1 MKNDKDNATLYAEL
15 KAERFMTDQISLLHE
30 AEDLADGI
38 NFMLKSI
45 GEFTDADRAYVFETS
60 ENHTSTNTY
69 EWCAAGVTPQI
80 RNLHDIPFESMPKW
94 IEVFLHGENIL
105 IEDLEAYRESMP
117 LEYELLKVQNVS
129 TLIAFPISVHEK
141 LIGFVGVDNPDME
154 KSSLIHRLLSL
165 LGKYVGTMIKDHK
178 NEQMRLE
185 VVASKSRLDYQ
196 LEMDEILRGAQIGIW
211 TLEMDGVKAPRLHPN
226 PTMCTLLGVSQ
237 EMSPEEVYQFW
248 YHRIPPKYVTPVLD
262 YIQKVIHE
270 SYSEITYPWN
280 HPLLGQIWIRCGGIL
295 YPDYQGNGICIRG
308 YHQDVTRNIENER
321 KYQNL
326 TAATSQI
333 YHAIYH
339 IDLIQDRIEKLAGAN
354 QNYTP
359 TGVVTSATAQ
369 LNDILEKMVAP
380 SHHEIMQYFFDLTT
394 VNDRLHGK
402 LFISRE
408 YPSPQG
414 IWRRATFIV
423 QNRDTDDDVT
433 EILYVTQII
442 DDYKQKELAYQ
453 QELVK
458 AVESAN
464 QANTAK
470 TDFLNRMSH
479 DIRTPLNGIL
489 GMLDIAQKNETN
501 PKALLECHEKMRT
514 AAFHLKA
521 LVNDVL
527 DMQRME
533 TDRFFLEQIPFDIR
547 EILDNCWSMLEAQA
561 SRLDITLEKIKPGSL
576 KYPYLIGSPLHIR
589 QIFMNLLS
597 NAIKYNKVGGKID
610 TYAKEISFDGITVWY
625 EFKIKDSGI
634 GMSEKFVKE
643 ELFDIFTQE
652 QTDART
658 HYKGSGLGMSIVKQ
672 LIKAMHGTIEVK
684 STFGEGTTFV
694 FQLPFKISEQSGT
707 KIEEKYSFN
716 AEKAAGKMYTDTQ
729 ERESSVS
736 SNGEESAQNNLNGI
750 NILLVE
756 DNDLNMEIAEF
767 YLSDRGAMIEKAW
780 NGQEALDKFTSS
792 APNTYDIILMDIMMP
807 VMDGLETCRK
817 IRTSNHP
824 EGKNIPIIAMTAQV
838 SQECMD
844 KCQLA
849 GMNGHLTKPVTSEK
863 LIKTIMEFTI

>member
-1 MKNDKDNATLYAEL
+1 MNNDKDNATLYAEL
-15 KAERFMTDQISLLHE
+15 EAERFMTDQISLLHE

-38 NFMLKSI
+38 NFMLKSL

-154 KSSLIHRLLSL
+154 KSNLLHRLLSL

-211 TLEMDGVKAPRLHPN
+211 TLELDGDKTPLLHPN

-248 YHRIPPKYVTPVLD
+248 YHRLPPKYVTPVLD

-561 SRLDITLEKIKPGSL
+561 SRLDITLKKIKPGSL

-597 NAIKYNKVGGKID
+597 NAIKYNKVGGSISVHAKIIRQVHQNVIYKFIISD
-610 TYAKEISFDGITVWY
+610 T
-625 EFKIKDSGI
+625 GI
-634 GMSEKFVKE
+634 GISPEFQKH
-643 ELFDIFTQE
+643 IFEPFAQE
-652 QTDART
+652 DTGART
-658 HYKGSGLGMSIVKQ
+658 IYKGTGLGMAIVHRLVQ
-672 LIKAMHGTIEVK
+672 EMGGTIQLKSEKNVG
-684 STFGEGTTFV
+684 STFTLI
-694 FQLPFKISEQSGT
+694 LPFTIDEHQPSAS
-707 KIEEKYSFN
+707 
-716 AEKAAGKMYTDTQ
+716 AETATDTP
-729 ERESSVS
+729 
-736 SNGEESAQNNLNGI
+736 ADLTDLH
-750 NILLVE
+750 ILVVE
-756 DNDLNMEIAEF
+756 DNELNLEIAVFSLEAAGLNVSTAINGLEAVRLF
-767 YLSDRGAMIEKAW
+767 EKSKPY
-780 NGQEALDKFTSS
+780 E
-792 APNTYDIILMDIMMP
+792 YDIILMDIMMP
-807 VMDGLETCRK
+807 VMNGLDTAK
-817 IRTSNHP
+817 AIRGLSRPDAPTV
-824 EGKNIPIIAMTAQV
+824 PIIALSANAFAEDIQK
-838 SQECMD
+838 SKNAGINEHLAKPLEMD
-844 KCQLA
+844 KVLKVIASYC
-849 GMNGHLTKPVTSEK
+849 K
-863 LIKTIMEFTI
+863 

>member
-1 MKNDKDNATLYAEL
+1 MNNDKDNATLYAEL
-15 KAERFMTDQISLLHE
+15 EAERFMTDQISLLHE

-38 NFMLKSI
+38 NFMLKSL

-154 KSSLIHRLLSL
+154 KSNLLHRLLSL

-248 YHRIPPKYVTPVLD
+248 YHRIPPKYITPVLD

-308 YHQDVTRNIENER
+308 YHQDVTRNIENKR

-369 LNDILEKMVAP
+369 LNDILEKLVAP

-458 AVESAN
+458 AVKSAN

-561 SRLDITLEKIKPGSL
+561 SRLDITLKKIKPGSL

-597 NAIKYNKVGGKID
+597 NAIKYNKPGGSISVHAKIIGQVHQNVIYKFIISD
-610 TYAKEISFDGITVWY
+610 T
-625 EFKIKDSGI
+625 GI
-634 GMSEKFVKE
+634 GISPEFQKH
-643 ELFDIFTQE
+643 IFEPFAQE
-652 QTDART
+652 DTGART
-658 HYKGSGLGMSIVKQ
+658 IYKGTGLGMAIVHRLVQ
-672 LIKAMHGTIEVK
+672 EMGGTIQLKSEKNVG
-684 STFGEGTTFV
+684 STFTLI
-694 FQLPFKISEQSGT
+694 LPFTIDEHQPSAS
-707 KIEEKYSFN
+707 
-716 AEKAAGKMYTDTQ
+716 AETATDTP
-729 ERESSVS
+729 
-736 SNGEESAQNNLNGI
+736 ADLTDLH
-750 NILLVE
+750 ILVVE
-756 DNDLNMEIAEF
+756 DNELNLEIAVFSLEAAGLNVSTAINGLEAVRLF
-767 YLSDRGAMIEKAW
+767 EKSKPY
-780 NGQEALDKFTSS
+780 E
-792 APNTYDIILMDIMMP
+792 YDIILMDIMMP
-807 VMDGLETCRK
+807 VMNGLDAAK
-817 IRTSNHP
+817 AIRGLSRPDATTV
-824 EGKNIPIIAMTAQV
+824 PIIALSANAFAEDIQK
-838 SQECMD
+838 SKNAGINEHLAKPLEMD
-844 KCQLA
+844 KVLKVIASYC
-849 GMNGHLTKPVTSEK
+849 K
-863 LIKTIMEFTI
+863 

>member
-1 MKNDKDNATLYAEL
+1 MNNDKDNATLYAEL
-15 KAERFMTDQISLLHE
+15 EAERFMTDQISLLHE

-154 KSSLIHRLLSL
+154 KSNLLHRLLSL

-211 TLEMDGVKAPRLHPN
+211 TLELDGDKTPLLHPN

-248 YHRIPPKYVTPVLD
+248 YHRLPPKYVTPVLD

-458 AVESAN
+458 AVKSAN

-561 SRLDITLEKIKPGSL
+561 SRLDITLKKIKPGSL

-597 NAIKYNKVGGKID
+597 NAIKYNKPGGSISVHAKIIRQVHQNVIYKFIISD
-610 TYAKEISFDGITVWY
+610 T
-625 EFKIKDSGI
+625 GI
-634 GMSEKFVKE
+634 GISPEFQKH
-643 ELFDIFTQE
+643 IFEPFAQE
-652 QTDART
+652 DTGART
-658 HYKGSGLGMSIVKQ
+658 IYKGTGLGMAIVHRLVQ
-672 LIKAMHGTIEVK
+672 EMGGTIQLKSEKNVG
-684 STFGEGTTFV
+684 STFTLI
-694 FQLPFKISEQSGT
+694 LPFTIDEHQPSAS
-707 KIEEKYSFN
+707 
-716 AEKAAGKMYTDTQ
+716 AETATDTP
-729 ERESSVS
+729 
-736 SNGEESAQNNLNGI
+736 ADLTDLH
-750 NILLVE
+750 ILVVE
-756 DNDLNMEIAEF
+756 DNELNLEIAVFSLEAAGLNVSTAINGLEAVRLF
-767 YLSDRGAMIEKAW
+767 EKSKPY
-780 NGQEALDKFTSS
+780 E
-792 APNTYDIILMDIMMP
+792 YDIILMDIMMP
-807 VMDGLETCRK
+807 VMNGLDAAK
-817 IRTSNHP
+817 AIRGLSRPDAPTV
-824 EGKNIPIIAMTAQV
+824 PIIALSANAFAEDIQK
-838 SQECMD
+838 SKNAGINEHLAKPLEMD
-844 KCQLA
+844 KVLKVIASYC
-849 GMNGHLTKPVTSEK
+849 K
-863 LIKTIMEFTI
+863 

>member
-1 MKNDKDNATLYAEL
+1 MNNDKDNATLYAEL
-15 KAERFMTDQISLLHE
+15 EAERFMTDQISLLHE

-38 NFMLKSI
+38 NFMLKSL

-129 TLIAFPISVHEK
+129 TLIAFPISVHEN

-154 KSSLIHRLLSL
+154 KSNLLHRLLSL

-248 YHRIPPKYVTPVLD
+248 YHRLPPKYVTPVLD

-369 LNDILEKMVAP
+369 LNDILEKLVAP

-561 SRLDITLEKIKPGSL
+561 SRLDITLKKIKPGSL

-597 NAIKYNKVGGKID
+597 NAIKYNKPGGSISVHAKIIRQVHQNVIYKFIISD
-610 TYAKEISFDGITVWY
+610 T
-625 EFKIKDSGI
+625 GI
-634 GMSEKFVKE
+634 GISPEFQKH
-643 ELFDIFTQE
+643 IFEPFAQE
-652 QTDART
+652 DTGART
-658 HYKGSGLGMSIVKQ
+658 IYKGTGLGMAIVHRLVQ
-672 LIKAMHGTIEVK
+672 EMGGTIQLKSEKNVG
-684 STFGEGTTFV
+684 STFTLI
-694 FQLPFKISEQSGT
+694 LPFTIDEHQPSAS
-707 KIEEKYSFN
+707 
-716 AEKAAGKMYTDTQ
+716 AETATDTP
-729 ERESSVS
+729 
-736 SNGEESAQNNLNGI
+736 ADLTDLH
-750 NILLVE
+750 ILVVE
-756 DNDLNMEIAEF
+756 DNELNLEIAVFSLEAAGLNVSTAINGLEAVRLF
-767 YLSDRGAMIEKAW
+767 EKSKPY
-780 NGQEALDKFTSS
+780 E
-792 APNTYDIILMDIMMP
+792 YDIILMDIMMP
-807 VMDGLETCRK
+807 VMNGLDAAK
-817 IRTSNHP
+817 AIRGLSRPDATTV
-824 EGKNIPIIAMTAQV
+824 PIIALSANAFAEDIQK
-838 SQECMD
+838 SKNAGINEHLAKPLEMD
-844 KCQLA
+844 KVLKVIASYC
-849 GMNGHLTKPVTSEK
+849 K
-863 LIKTIMEFTI
+863 

>member
-1 MKNDKDNATLYAEL
+1 MNNDKDNATLYAEL
-15 KAERFMTDQISLLHE
+15 EAERFMTDQISLLHE

-38 NFMLKSI
+38 NFMLKSL

-154 KSSLIHRLLSL
+154 KSNLLHRLLSL

-248 YHRIPPKYVTPVLD
+248 YHRLPPKYVTPVLD

-561 SRLDITLEKIKPGSL
+561 SRLDITLKKIKPGSL

-597 NAIKYNKVGGKID
+597 NAIKYNKPGGSISIHAKIIRQVHQNVIYKFIISD
-610 TYAKEISFDGITVWY
+610 T
-625 EFKIKDSGI
+625 GI
-634 GMSEKFVKE
+634 GISPEFQKH
-643 ELFDIFTQE
+643 IFEPFAQE
-652 QTDART
+652 DTGART
-658 HYKGSGLGMSIVKQ
+658 IYKGTGLGMAIVHRLVQ
-672 LIKAMHGTIEVK
+672 EMGGTIQLKSEKNVG
-684 STFGEGTTFV
+684 STFTLI
-694 FQLPFKISEQSGT
+694 LPFTIDEHQPSAS
-707 KIEEKYSFN
+707 
-716 AEKAAGKMYTDTQ
+716 AETATDTP
-729 ERESSVS
+729 
-736 SNGEESAQNNLNGI
+736 ADLTDLH
-750 NILLVE
+750 ILVVE
-756 DNDLNMEIAEF
+756 DNELNLEIAVFSLEAAGLNVSTAINGLEAVRLF
-767 YLSDRGAMIEKAW
+767 EKSKPY
-780 NGQEALDKFTSS
+780 E
-792 APNTYDIILMDIMMP
+792 YDIILMDIMMP
-807 VMDGLETCRK
+807 VMNGLDAAK
-817 IRTSNHP
+817 AIRGLSRPDAPTV
-824 EGKNIPIIAMTAQV
+824 PIIALSANAFAEDIQK
-838 SQECMD
+838 SKNAGINEHLAKPLEMD
-844 KCQLA
+844 KVLKVIASYC
-849 GMNGHLTKPVTSEK
+849 K
-863 LIKTIMEFTI
+863 

>member
-1 MKNDKDNATLYAEL
+1 MNNDKDNATLYAEL
-15 KAERFMTDQISLLHE
+15 EAERFMTDQISLLHE

-38 NFMLKSI
+38 NFMLKSL

-154 KSSLIHRLLSL
+154 KSNLLHRLLSL

-211 TLEMDGVKAPRLHPN
+211 TLEMDDVKAPRLHPN

-248 YHRIPPKYVTPVLD
+248 YHRLPPKYVTPVLD

-359 TGVVTSATAQ
+359 TGVVTSATAH

-561 SRLDITLEKIKPGSL
+561 SRLDITLKKIKPGSL

-597 NAIKYNKVGGKID
+597 NAIKYNKPGGSISVHAKIIRQVHQNVIYKFIISD
-610 TYAKEISFDGITVWY
+610 T
-625 EFKIKDSGI
+625 GI
-634 GMSEKFVKE
+634 GISPEFQKH
-643 ELFDIFTQE
+643 IFEPFAQE
-652 QTDART
+652 DTGART
-658 HYKGSGLGMSIVKQ
+658 IYKGTGLGMAIVHRLVQ
-672 LIKAMHGTIEVK
+672 EMGGTIQLKSEKNVG
-684 STFGEGTTFV
+684 STFTLI
-694 FQLPFKISEQSGT
+694 LPFTIDEHQPSAS
-707 KIEEKYSFN
+707 
-716 AEKAAGKMYTDTQ
+716 AETATDTP
-729 ERESSVS
+729 
-736 SNGEESAQNNLNGI
+736 ADLTDLH
-750 NILLVE
+750 ILVVE
-756 DNDLNMEIAEF
+756 DNELNLEIAVFSLEAAGLNVSTAINGLEAVRLF
-767 YLSDRGAMIEKAW
+767 EKSKPY
-780 NGQEALDKFTSS
+780 E
-792 APNTYDIILMDIMMP
+792 YDIILMDIMMP
-807 VMDGLETCRK
+807 VMNGLDAAK
-817 IRTSNHP
+817 AIRGLSRPDATTV
-824 EGKNIPIIAMTAQV
+824 PIIALSANAFAEDIQK
-838 SQECMD
+838 SKNAGINEHLAKPLEMD
-844 KCQLA
+844 KVLKVIASYC
-849 GMNGHLTKPVTSEK
+849 K
-863 LIKTIMEFTI
+863 

>member
-1 MKNDKDNATLYAEL
+1 MNNDKDNATLYAEL
-15 KAERFMTDQISLLHE
+15 EAERFMTDQISLLHE

-38 NFMLKSI
+38 NFMLKSL

-154 KSSLIHRLLSL
+154 KSNLLHRLLSL

-248 YHRIPPKYVTPVLD
+248 YHRIPPKYITPVLD

-369 LNDILEKMVAP
+369 LNDILEKLVAP

-423 QNRDTDDDVT
+423 QNRDTDNDVT

-561 SRLDITLEKIKPGSL
+561 SRLDITLKKIKPGSL

-597 NAIKYNKVGGKID
+597 NAIKYNKPGGSISVHAKIIRQVHQNVIYKFIISD
-610 TYAKEISFDGITVWY
+610 T
-625 EFKIKDSGI
+625 GI
-634 GMSEKFVKE
+634 GISPEFQKH
-643 ELFDIFTQE
+643 IFEPFAQE
-652 QTDART
+652 DTGART
-658 HYKGSGLGMSIVKQ
+658 IYKGTGLGMAIVHRLVQ
-672 LIKAMHGTIEVK
+672 EMGGTIQLKSEKNVG
-684 STFGEGTTFV
+684 STFTLI
-694 FQLPFKISEQSGT
+694 LPFTIDEHQPSAS
-707 KIEEKYSFN
+707 
-716 AEKAAGKMYTDTQ
+716 AETATDTPPD
-729 ERESSVS
+729 
-736 SNGEESAQNNLNGI
+736 LTDLH
-750 NILLVE
+750 ILVVE
-756 DNDLNMEIAEF
+756 DNELNLEIAVFSLEAAGLNVSTAINGLEAVRLF
-767 YLSDRGAMIEKAW
+767 EKSKPY
-780 NGQEALDKFTSS
+780 E
-792 APNTYDIILMDIMMP
+792 YDIILMDIMMP
-807 VMDGLETCRK
+807 VMNGLDATK
-817 IRTSNHP
+817 AIRGLSRPDAPTV
-824 EGKNIPIIAMTAQV
+824 PIIALSANAFAEDIQK
-838 SQECMD
+838 SKNAGINEHLAKPLEMD
-844 KCQLA
+844 KVLKVIASYC
-849 GMNGHLTKPVTSEK
+849 K
-863 LIKTIMEFTI
+863 

>member
-1 MKNDKDNATLYAEL
+1 MNNDKDNATLYAEL
-15 KAERFMTDQISLLHE
+15 EAERFMTDQISLLHE

-38 NFMLKSI
+38 NFMLKSL

-154 KSSLIHRLLSL
+154 KSNLLHRLLSL

-248 YHRIPPKYVTPVLD
+248 YHRLPPKYVTPVLD

-308 YHQDVTRNIENER
+308 YHQDVTRNIENKR

-561 SRLDITLEKIKPGSL
+561 SRLDITLKKIKPGSL

-597 NAIKYNKVGGKID
+597 NAIKYNKPGGSISIHAKIIRQVHQNVIYKFIISD
-610 TYAKEISFDGITVWY
+610 T
-625 EFKIKDSGI
+625 GI
-634 GMSEKFVKE
+634 GISPEFQKH
-643 ELFDIFTQE
+643 IFEPFAQE
-652 QTDART
+652 DTGART
-658 HYKGSGLGMSIVKQ
+658 IYKGTGLGMAIVHRLVQ
-672 LIKAMHGTIEVK
+672 EMGGTIQLKSEKNVG
-684 STFGEGTTFV
+684 STFTLI
-694 FQLPFKISEQSGT
+694 LPFTIDEHQPSAS
-707 KIEEKYSFN
+707 
-716 AEKAAGKMYTDTQ
+716 AETDTDTP
-729 ERESSVS
+729 
-736 SNGEESAQNNLNGI
+736 ADLTDLH
-750 NILLVE
+750 ILVVE
-756 DNDLNMEIAEF
+756 DNELNLEIAVFSLEAAGLNVSTAINGLEAVRLF
-767 YLSDRGAMIEKAW
+767 EKSKPY
-780 NGQEALDKFTSS
+780 E
-792 APNTYDIILMDIMMP
+792 YDIILMDIMMP
-807 VMDGLETCRK
+807 VMNGLDAAK
-817 IRTSNHP
+817 AIRGLSRPDATTV
-824 EGKNIPIIAMTAQV
+824 PIIALSANAFAEDIQK
-838 SQECMD
+838 SKNAGINEHLAKPLEMD
-844 KCQLA
+844 KVLKVIASYC
-849 GMNGHLTKPVTSEK
+849 K
-863 LIKTIMEFTI
+863 

>member
-1 MKNDKDNATLYAEL
+1 MNNDKDNATLYAEL
-15 KAERFMTDQISLLHE
+15 EAERFMTDQISLLHE

-154 KSSLIHRLLSL
+154 KSNLLHRLLSL

-226 PTMCTLLGVSQ
+226 PTMSTLLGVSQ

-248 YHRIPPKYVTPVLD
+248 YHRLPPKYVTPVLD

-369 LNDILEKMVAP
+369 LNDILEKLVAP

-561 SRLDITLEKIKPGSL
+561 SRLDITLKKIKPGSL

-597 NAIKYNKVGGKID
+597 NAIKYNKPGGSISVHAKIIRQVHQNVIYKFIISD
-610 TYAKEISFDGITVWY
+610 T
-625 EFKIKDSGI
+625 GI
-634 GMSEKFVKE
+634 GISPEFQKH
-643 ELFDIFTQE
+643 IFEPFAQE
-652 QTDART
+652 DTGART
-658 HYKGSGLGMSIVKQ
+658 IYKGTGLGMAIVHRLVQ
-672 LIKAMHGTIEVK
+672 EMGGTIQLKSEKNVG
-684 STFGEGTTFV
+684 STFTLI
-694 FQLPFKISEQSGT
+694 LPFTIDEHQPSAS
-707 KIEEKYSFN
+707 
-716 AEKAAGKMYTDTQ
+716 AETATDTP
-729 ERESSVS
+729 
-736 SNGEESAQNNLNGI
+736 ADLTDLH
-750 NILLVE
+750 ILVVE
-756 DNDLNMEIAEF
+756 DNELNLEIAVFSLEAAGLNVSTAINGLEAVRLF
-767 YLSDRGAMIEKAW
+767 EKSKPY
-780 NGQEALDKFTSS
+780 E
-792 APNTYDIILMDIMMP
+792 YDIILMDIMMP
-807 VMDGLETCRK
+807 VMNGLDAAK
-817 IRTSNHP
+817 AIRGLSRPDAPTV
-824 EGKNIPIIAMTAQV
+824 PIIALSANAFAEDIQK
-838 SQECMD
+838 SKNAGINEHLAKPLEMD
-844 KCQLA
+844 KVLKVIASYC
-849 GMNGHLTKPVTSEK
+849 K
-863 LIKTIMEFTI
+863 

>member
-1 MKNDKDNATLYAEL
+1 MNNDKDNATLYAEL
-15 KAERFMTDQISLLHE
+15 EAERFMTDQISLLHE

-38 NFMLKSI
+38 NFMLKSL

-154 KSSLIHRLLSL
+154 KSNLLHRLLSL

-248 YHRIPPKYVTPVLD
+248 YHRLPPKYVTPVLD

-369 LNDILEKMVAP
+369 LNDILEKLVAP

-561 SRLDITLEKIKPGSL
+561 SRLDITLKKIKPGSL

-597 NAIKYNKVGGKID
+597 NAIKYNKPGGSISVHAKIIRQVHQNVIYKFIISD
-610 TYAKEISFDGITVWY
+610 T
-625 EFKIKDSGI
+625 GI
-634 GMSEKFVKE
+634 GISPEFQKH
-643 ELFDIFTQE
+643 IFEPFAQE
-652 QTDART
+652 DTGART
-658 HYKGSGLGMSIVKQ
+658 IYKGTGLGMAIVHRLVQ
-672 LIKAMHGTIEVK
+672 EMGGTIQLKSEKNVG
-684 STFGEGTTFV
+684 STFTLI
-694 FQLPFKISEQSGT
+694 LPFTIDEHQPSAS
-707 KIEEKYSFN
+707 
-716 AEKAAGKMYTDTQ
+716 AETATDTP
-729 ERESSVS
+729 
-736 SNGEESAQNNLNGI
+736 ADLTDLH
-750 NILLVE
+750 ILVVE
-756 DNDLNMEIAEF
+756 DNELNLEIAVFSLEAAGLNISTAINGLEAVRLF
-767 YLSDRGAMIEKAW
+767 EKSKPY
-780 NGQEALDKFTSS
+780 E
-792 APNTYDIILMDIMMP
+792 YDIILMDIMMP
-807 VMDGLETCRK
+807 VMNGLDAAK
-817 IRTSNHP
+817 AIRGLSRPDAPTV
-824 EGKNIPIIAMTAQV
+824 PIIALSANAFAEDIQK
-838 SQECMD
+838 SKNAGINEHLAKPLEMD
-844 KCQLA
+844 KVLKVIASYC
-849 GMNGHLTKPVTSEK
+849 K
-863 LIKTIMEFTI
+863 

>member
-1 MKNDKDNATLYAEL
+1 
-15 KAERFMTDQISLLHE
+15 
-30 AEDLADGI
+30 
-38 NFMLKSI
+38 
-45 GEFTDADRAYVFETS
+45 
-60 ENHTSTNTY
+60 
-69 EWCAAGVTPQI
+69 
-80 RNLHDIPFESMPKW
+80 MPKW

-154 KSSLIHRLLSL
+154 KSNLLHRLLSL

-248 YHRIPPKYVTPVLD
+248 YHRLPPKYVTPVLD

-561 SRLDITLEKIKPGSL
+561 SRLDITLKKIKPGSL

-597 NAIKYNKVGGKID
+597 NAIKYNKPGGSISVHAKIIRQVHQNVIYKFIISD
-610 TYAKEISFDGITVWY
+610 T
-625 EFKIKDSGI
+625 GI
-634 GMSEKFVKE
+634 GISPEFQKH
-643 ELFDIFTQE
+643 IFEPFAQE
-652 QTDART
+652 DTGART
-658 HYKGSGLGMSIVKQ
+658 IYKGTGLGMAIVHRLVQ
-672 LIKAMHGTIEVK
+672 EMGGTIQLKSEKNVG
-684 STFGEGTTFV
+684 STFTLI
-694 FQLPFKISEQSGT
+694 LPFTIDEHQPSAS
-707 KIEEKYSFN
+707 
-716 AEKAAGKMYTDTQ
+716 AETATDTP
-729 ERESSVS
+729 
-736 SNGEESAQNNLNGI
+736 ADLTDLH
-750 NILLVE
+750 ILVVE
-756 DNDLNMEIAEF
+756 DNELNLEIAVFSLEAAGLNVSTAINGLEAVRLF
-767 YLSDRGAMIEKAW
+767 EKSKPY
-780 NGQEALDKFTSS
+780 E
-792 APNTYDIILMDIMMP
+792 YDIILMDIMMP
-807 VMDGLETCRK
+807 VMNGLDTAK
-817 IRTSNHP
+817 AIRGLSRPDAPTV
-824 EGKNIPIIAMTAQV
+824 PIIALSANAFAEDIQK
-838 SQECMD
+838 SKNAGINEHLAKPLEMD
-844 KCQLA
+844 KVLKVIASYC
-849 GMNGHLTKPVTSEK
+849 K
-863 LIKTIMEFTI
+863 

>member
-1 MKNDKDNATLYAEL
+1 MNNDKDNATLYAEL
-15 KAERFMTDQISLLHE
+15 EAERFMTDQISLLHE

-38 NFMLKSI
+38 NFMLKSL

-105 IEDLEAYRESMP
+105 IEDLEAYHESMP

-154 KSSLIHRLLSL
+154 KSNLLHRLLSL

-248 YHRIPPKYVTPVLD
+248 YHRLPPKYVTPVLD

-369 LNDILEKMVAP
+369 LNDILEKLVAP

-561 SRLDITLEKIKPGSL
+561 SRLDITLKKIKPGSL

-597 NAIKYNKVGGKID
+597 NAIKYNKPGGSISVHAKIIRQVHQNVIYKFIISD
-610 TYAKEISFDGITVWY
+610 T
-625 EFKIKDSGI
+625 GI
-634 GMSEKFVKE
+634 GISPEFQKH
-643 ELFDIFTQE
+643 IFEPFAQE
-652 QTDART
+652 DTGART
-658 HYKGSGLGMSIVKQ
+658 IYKGTGLGMAIVHRLVQ
-672 LIKAMHGTIEVK
+672 EMGGTIQLKSEKNVG
-684 STFGEGTTFV
+684 STFTLI
-694 FQLPFKISEQSGT
+694 LPFTIDEHQPSAS
-707 KIEEKYSFN
+707 
-716 AEKAAGKMYTDTQ
+716 AETVTDTP
-729 ERESSVS
+729 
-736 SNGEESAQNNLNGI
+736 ADLTDLH
-750 NILLVE
+750 ILVVE
-756 DNDLNMEIAEF
+756 DNELNLEIAVFSLEAAGLNVSTAINGLEAVRLF
-767 YLSDRGAMIEKAW
+767 EKSKPY
-780 NGQEALDKFTSS
+780 E
-792 APNTYDIILMDIMMP
+792 YDIILMDIMMP
-807 VMDGLETCRK
+807 VMNGLDAAK
-817 IRTSNHP
+817 AIRGLSRPDAPTV
-824 EGKNIPIIAMTAQV
+824 PIIALSANAFAEDIQK
-838 SQECMD
+838 SKNAGINEHLAKPLEMD
-844 KCQLA
+844 KVLKVIASYC
-849 GMNGHLTKPVTSEK
+849 K
-863 LIKTIMEFTI
+863 

>member
-1 MKNDKDNATLYAEL
+1 MNNDKDNATLYAEL
-15 KAERFMTDQISLLHE
+15 EAERFMTDQISLLHE

-38 NFMLKSI
+38 NFMLKSL

-154 KSSLIHRLLSL
+154 KSNLLHRLLSL

-248 YHRIPPKYVTPVLD
+248 YHRIPPKYITPVLD

-308 YHQDVTRNIENER
+308 YHQDVTRNIENKR

-561 SRLDITLEKIKPGSL
+561 SRLDITLKKIKPGSL

-597 NAIKYNKVGGKID
+597 NAIKYNKPGGSISIHAKIIRQVHQNVIYKFIISD
-610 TYAKEISFDGITVWY
+610 T
-625 EFKIKDSGI
+625 GI
-634 GMSEKFVKE
+634 GISPEFQKH
-643 ELFDIFTQE
+643 IFEPFAQE
-652 QTDART
+652 DTGART
-658 HYKGSGLGMSIVKQ
+658 IYKGTGLGMAIVHRLVQ
-672 LIKAMHGTIEVK
+672 EMGGTIQLKSEKNVG
-684 STFGEGTTFV
+684 STFTLI
-694 FQLPFKISEQSGT
+694 LPFTIDEHQPSAS
-707 KIEEKYSFN
+707 
-716 AEKAAGKMYTDTQ
+716 AETATDTP
-729 ERESSVS
+729 
-736 SNGEESAQNNLNGI
+736 ADLTDLH
-750 NILLVE
+750 ILVVE
-756 DNDLNMEIAEF
+756 DNELNLEIAVFSLEAAGLNVSTAINGLKAVRLF
-767 YLSDRGAMIEKAW
+767 EKSKPY
-780 NGQEALDKFTSS
+780 E
-792 APNTYDIILMDIMMP
+792 YDIILMDIMMP
-807 VMDGLETCRK
+807 VMNGLDAAK
-817 IRTSNHP
+817 AIRGLSRPDATTV
-824 EGKNIPIIAMTAQV
+824 PIIALSANAFAEDIQK
-838 SQECMD
+838 SKNAGINEHLAKPLEMD
-844 KCQLA
+844 KVLKVIASYC
-849 GMNGHLTKPVTSEK
+849 K
-863 LIKTIMEFTI
+863 

>member
-1 MKNDKDNATLYAEL
+1 
-15 KAERFMTDQISLLHE
+15 
-30 AEDLADGI
+30 
-38 NFMLKSI
+38 
-45 GEFTDADRAYVFETS
+45 
-60 ENHTSTNTY
+60 
-69 EWCAAGVTPQI
+69 
-80 RNLHDIPFESMPKW
+80 
-94 IEVFLHGENIL
+94 
-105 IEDLEAYRESMP
+105 
-117 LEYELLKVQNVS
+117 
-129 TLIAFPISVHEK
+129 
-141 LIGFVGVDNPDME
+141 
-154 KSSLIHRLLSL
+154 
-165 LGKYVGTMIKDHK
+165 
-178 NEQMRLE
+178 
-185 VVASKSRLDYQ
+185 
-196 LEMDEILRGAQIGIW
+196 
-211 TLEMDGVKAPRLHPN
+211 
-226 PTMCTLLGVSQ
+226 MCTLLGVSQ

-339 IDLIQDRIEKLAGAN
+339 IDLIQDRIEKLADAN

-470 TDFLNRMSH
+470 TDFLSRMSH

-547 EILDNCWSMLEAQA
+547 EILDNCWSMLETQA
-561 SRLDITLEKIKPGSL
+561 SRLDITLKKIKPGSL

-597 NAIKYNKVGGKID
+597 NAIKYNKPGGSISVHAKIIRQVHQNVIYKFIISD
-610 TYAKEISFDGITVWY
+610 T
-625 EFKIKDSGI
+625 GI
-634 GMSEKFVKE
+634 GIRPEFQKH
-643 ELFDIFTQE
+643 IFEPFAQE
-652 QTDART
+652 DTDART
-658 HYKGSGLGMSIVKQ
+658 IYKGTGLGMAIVHRLVQ
-672 LIKAMHGTIEVK
+672 EMGGTIQLKSEKNVG
-684 STFGEGTTFV
+684 STFTLI
-694 FQLPFKISEQSGT
+694 LPFTIDEHQPSAS
-707 KIEEKYSFN
+707 
-716 AEKAAGKMYTDTQ
+716 AETATDTP
-729 ERESSVS
+729 
-736 SNGEESAQNNLNGI
+736 ADLTDLH
-750 NILLVE
+750 ILVVE
-756 DNDLNMEIAEF
+756 DNELNLEIAVFSLEAAGLNVSTAINGLEAVRLF
-767 YLSDRGAMIEKAW
+767 EKSKPY
-780 NGQEALDKFTSS
+780 E
-792 APNTYDIILMDIMMP
+792 YDIILMDIMMP
-807 VMDGLETCRK
+807 VMNGLDAAK
-817 IRTSNHP
+817 AIRGLSRPDAPTV
-824 EGKNIPIIAMTAQV
+824 PIIALSANAFAEDIQK
-838 SQECMD
+838 SKNAGINEHLAKPLEMD
-844 KCQLA
+844 KVLKVIASYC
-849 GMNGHLTKPVTSEK
+849 K
-863 LIKTIMEFTI
+863 

>member
-1 MKNDKDNATLYAEL
+1 MNNDKDNATLYAEL
-15 KAERFMTDQISLLHE
+15 EAERFMTDQISLLHE

-38 NFMLKSI
+38 NFMLKSL

-154 KSSLIHRLLSL
+154 KSNLLHRLLSL

-248 YHRIPPKYVTPVLD
+248 YHRIPPKYITPVLD

-308 YHQDVTRNIENER
+308 YQQDVTRNIENKR

-561 SRLDITLEKIKPGSL
+561 SRLDITLKKIKPGSL

-597 NAIKYNKVGGKID
+597 NAIKYNKPGGSISIHAKIIRQVHQNVIYKFIISD
-610 TYAKEISFDGITVWY
+610 T
-625 EFKIKDSGI
+625 GI
-634 GMSEKFVKE
+634 GISPEFQKH
-643 ELFDIFTQE
+643 IFEPFAQE
-652 QTDART
+652 DTGART
-658 HYKGSGLGMSIVKQ
+658 IYKGTGLGMAIVHRLVQ
-672 LIKAMHGTIEVK
+672 EMGGTIQLKSEKNVG
-684 STFGEGTTFV
+684 STFTLI
-694 FQLPFKISEQSGT
+694 LPFTIDEHQPSAS
-707 KIEEKYSFN
+707 
-716 AEKAAGKMYTDTQ
+716 AETATDTP
-729 ERESSVS
+729 
-736 SNGEESAQNNLNGI
+736 ADLTDLH
-750 NILLVE
+750 ILVVE
-756 DNDLNMEIAEF
+756 DNELNLEIAVFSLEAAGLNVSTAINGLEAVRLF
-767 YLSDRGAMIEKAW
+767 EKSKPY
-780 NGQEALDKFTSS
+780 E
-792 APNTYDIILMDIMMP
+792 YDIILMDIMMP
-807 VMDGLETCRK
+807 VMNGLDAAK
-817 IRTSNHP
+817 AIRGLSRPDATTV
-824 EGKNIPIIAMTAQV
+824 PIIALSANAFAEDIQK
-838 SQECMD
+838 SKNAGINEHLAKPLEMD
-844 KCQLA
+844 KVLKVIASYC
-849 GMNGHLTKPVTSEK
+849 K
-863 LIKTIMEFTI
+863 

>member
-1 MKNDKDNATLYAEL
+1 MNNDKDNATLYAEL

-154 KSSLIHRLLSL
+154 KSNLLHRLLSL

-248 YHRIPPKYVTPVLD
+248 YHRLPPKYVTPVLD

-326 TAATSQI
+326 TAVTSQI

-369 LNDILEKMVAP
+369 LNDILEKLVAP

-561 SRLDITLEKIKPGSL
+561 SRLDITLKKIKPGSL

-597 NAIKYNKVGGKID
+597 NAIKYNKPGGSISVHAKIIRQVHQNVIYKFIISD
-610 TYAKEISFDGITVWY
+610 T
-625 EFKIKDSGI
+625 GI
-634 GMSEKFVKE
+634 GISPEFQKH
-643 ELFDIFTQE
+643 IFEPFAQE
-652 QTDART
+652 DTGART
-658 HYKGSGLGMSIVKQ
+658 IYKGTGLGMAIVHRLVQ
-672 LIKAMHGTIEVK
+672 EMGGTIQLKSEKNVG
-684 STFGEGTTFV
+684 STFTLI
-694 FQLPFKISEQSGT
+694 LPFTIDEHQPSAS
-707 KIEEKYSFN
+707 
-716 AEKAAGKMYTDTQ
+716 AETATDTP
-729 ERESSVS
+729 
-736 SNGEESAQNNLNGI
+736 ADLTDLH
-750 NILLVE
+750 ILVVE
-756 DNDLNMEIAEF
+756 DNELNLEIAVFSLEAAGLNVSTAINGLEAVRLF
-767 YLSDRGAMIEKAW
+767 EKSKPY
-780 NGQEALDKFTSS
+780 E
-792 APNTYDIILMDIMMP
+792 YDIILMDIMMP
-807 VMDGLETCRK
+807 VMNGLDAAK
-817 IRTSNHP
+817 AIRGLSRPDATTV
-824 EGKNIPIIAMTAQV
+824 PIIALSANAFAEDIQK
-838 SQECMD
+838 SKNAGINEHLAKPLEMD
-844 KCQLA
+844 KVLKVIASYC
-849 GMNGHLTKPVTSEK
+849 K
-863 LIKTIMEFTI
+863 

>member
-1 MKNDKDNATLYAEL
+1 MNNDKDNATLYAEL
-15 KAERFMTDQISLLHE
+15 EAERFMTDQISLLHE
-30 AEDLADGI
+30 AENLADGI
-38 NFMLKSI
+38 NFMLKSL

-154 KSSLIHRLLSL
+154 KSNLLHRLLSL

-248 YHRIPPKYVTPVLD
+248 YHRLPPKYVTPVLD

-394 VNDRLHGK
+394 VNDRLRGK

-561 SRLDITLEKIKPGSL
+561 SRLDITLKKIKPGSL

-597 NAIKYNKVGGKID
+597 NAIKYNKPGGSISIHAKIIRQVHQNVIYKFIISD
-610 TYAKEISFDGITVWY
+610 T
-625 EFKIKDSGI
+625 GI
-634 GMSEKFVKE
+634 GISPEFQKH
-643 ELFDIFTQE
+643 IFEPFAQE
-652 QTDART
+652 DTGART
-658 HYKGSGLGMSIVKQ
+658 IYKGTGLGMAIVHRLVQ
-672 LIKAMHGTIEVK
+672 EMGGTIQLKSEKNVG
-684 STFGEGTTFV
+684 STFTLI
-694 FQLPFKISEQSGT
+694 LPFTIDEHQASAS
-707 KIEEKYSFN
+707 
-716 AEKAAGKMYTDTQ
+716 AETATDTP
-729 ERESSVS
+729 
-736 SNGEESAQNNLNGI
+736 ADLTDLH
-750 NILLVE
+750 ILVVE
-756 DNDLNMEIAEF
+756 DNELNLEIAVFSLEAAGLNVSTAINGLEAVRLF
-767 YLSDRGAMIEKAW
+767 EKSKPY
-780 NGQEALDKFTSS
+780 E
-792 APNTYDIILMDIMMP
+792 YDIILMDIMMP
-807 VMDGLETCRK
+807 VMNGLDAAK
-817 IRTSNHP
+817 AIRGLSRPDATTV
-824 EGKNIPIIAMTAQV
+824 PIIALSANAFAEDIQK
-838 SQECMD
+838 SKNAGINEHLAKPLEMD
-844 KCQLA
+844 KVLKVIASYC
-849 GMNGHLTKPVTSEK
+849 K
-863 LIKTIMEFTI
+863 

>member
-1 MKNDKDNATLYAEL
+1 MNNDKDNATLYAEL

-154 KSSLIHRLLSL
+154 KSNLLHRLLSL

-248 YHRIPPKYVTPVLD
+248 YHRLPPKYVTPVLD

-326 TAATSQI
+326 TAVTSQI

-369 LNDILEKMVAP
+369 LNDILEKLVAP

-561 SRLDITLEKIKPGSL
+561 SRLDITLKKIKPGSL

-597 NAIKYNKVGGKID
+597 NAIKYNKPGGSISVHAKIIRQVHQNVIYKFIISD
-610 TYAKEISFDGITVWY
+610 T
-625 EFKIKDSGI
+625 GI
-634 GMSEKFVKE
+634 GISPEFQKH
-643 ELFDIFTQE
+643 IFEPFAQE
-652 QTDART
+652 DTGART
-658 HYKGSGLGMSIVKQ
+658 IYKGTGLGMAIVHRLVQ
-672 LIKAMHGTIEVK
+672 EMGGTIQLKSEKNVG
-684 STFGEGTTFV
+684 STFTLI
-694 FQLPFKISEQSGT
+694 LPFTIDEHQPSAS
-707 KIEEKYSFN
+707 
-716 AEKAAGKMYTDTQ
+716 AETATDTP
-729 ERESSVS
+729 
-736 SNGEESAQNNLNGI
+736 ADLTDLH
-750 NILLVE
+750 ILVVE
-756 DNDLNMEIAEF
+756 DNELNLEIAVFSLEAAGLNVSTAINGLEAVRLF
-767 YLSDRGAMIEKAW
+767 EKSKPY
-780 NGQEALDKFTSS
+780 E
-792 APNTYDIILMDIMMP
+792 YDIILMDIMMP
-807 VMDGLETCRK
+807 VMNGLDAAK
-817 IRTSNHP
+817 AIRGLSRPDAPTV
-824 EGKNIPIIAMTAQV
+824 PIIALSANAFAEDIQK
-838 SQECMD
+838 SKNAGINEHLAKPLEMD
-844 KCQLA
+844 KVLKVIASYC
-849 GMNGHLTKPVTSEK
+849 K
-863 LIKTIMEFTI
+863 

>member
-1 MKNDKDNATLYAEL
+1 MNNDKDNATLYAEL
-15 KAERFMTDQISLLHE
+15 EAERFMTDQISLLHE

-38 NFMLKSI
+38 NFMLKSL

-154 KSSLIHRLLSL
+154 KSNLLHRLLSL

-248 YHRIPPKYVTPVLD
+248 YHRLPPKYVTPVLD

-458 AVESAN
+458 AVKSAN

-561 SRLDITLEKIKPGSL
+561 SRLDITLKKIKPGSL

-597 NAIKYNKVGGKID
+597 NAIKYNKPGGSISVHAKIIRQVHQNVIYKFIISD
-610 TYAKEISFDGITVWY
+610 T
-625 EFKIKDSGI
+625 GI
-634 GMSEKFVKE
+634 GISPEFQKH
-643 ELFDIFTQE
+643 IFEPFAQE
-652 QTDART
+652 DTGART
-658 HYKGSGLGMSIVKQ
+658 IYKGTGLGMAIVHRLVQ
-672 LIKAMHGTIEVK
+672 EMGGTIQLKSEKNVG
-684 STFGEGTTFV
+684 STFTLI
-694 FQLPFKISEQSGT
+694 LPFTIDEHQPSAS
-707 KIEEKYSFN
+707 
-716 AEKAAGKMYTDTQ
+716 AETATDTP
-729 ERESSVS
+729 
-736 SNGEESAQNNLNGI
+736 ADLTDLH
-750 NILLVE
+750 ILVVE
-756 DNDLNMEIAEF
+756 DNELNLEIAVFSLEAAGLNVSTAINGLEAVRLF
-767 YLSDRGAMIEKAW
+767 EKSKPY
-780 NGQEALDKFTSS
+780 E
-792 APNTYDIILMDIMMP
+792 YDIILMDIMMP
-807 VMDGLETCRK
+807 VMNGLDAAK
-817 IRTSNHP
+817 AIRGLSRPDAPTV
-824 EGKNIPIIAMTAQV
+824 PIIALSANAFAEDIQK
-838 SQECMD
+838 SKNAGINEHLAKPLEMD
-844 KCQLA
+844 KVLKVIASYC
-849 GMNGHLTKPVTSEK
+849 K
-863 LIKTIMEFTI
+863 

>member
-1 MKNDKDNATLYAEL
+1 MNNDKDHATLYAEL
-15 KAERFMTDQISLLHE
+15 EAERFMTDQISLLHE

-80 RNLHDIPFESMPKW
+80 RNLRDIPFESMPKW

-165 LGKYVGTMIKDHK
+165 LGKYVGTMIENHK

-248 YHRIPPKYVTPVLD
+248 YHRLPPKYVTPVLD

-369 LNDILEKMVAP
+369 LNDILKKLVAP

-470 TDFLNRMSH
+470 TDFLSRMSH

-561 SRLDITLEKIKPGSL
+561 SRLDITLKKIKPDSL

-597 NAIKYNKVGGKID
+597 NAIKYNKPGGSISVHAEIIRQVHQNIIYKFIISD
-610 TYAKEISFDGITVWY
+610 T
-625 EFKIKDSGI
+625 GI
-634 GMSEKFVKE
+634 GMSPEFQKH
-643 ELFDIFTQE
+643 IFEPFAQE
-652 QTDART
+652 DTGART
-658 HYKGSGLGMSIVKQ
+658 IYKGTGLGMTIVHRLVQ
-672 LIKAMHGTIEVK
+672 EMGGTIQLKSEKNVG
-684 STFGEGTTFV
+684 STFTLI
-694 FQLPFKISEQSGT
+694 LPFTIDEHQPSASEET
-707 KIEEKYSFN
+707 
-716 AEKAAGKMYTDTQ
+716 ATDTPADF
-729 ERESSVS
+729 SD
-736 SNGEESAQNNLNGI
+736 LH
-750 NILLVE
+750 ILVVE
-756 DNDLNMEIAEF
+756 DNELNLEIAVFSLEAAGLNVSTAINGLEAVRLF
-767 YLSDRGAMIEKAW
+767 EKSKPY
-780 NGQEALDKFTSS
+780 E
-792 APNTYDIILMDIMMP
+792 YDIILMDIMMP
-807 VMDGLETCRK
+807 VMNGLDATK
-817 IRTSNHP
+817 AIRGLSRPDATTV
-824 EGKNIPIIAMTAQV
+824 PIIALSANAFAEDIQK
-838 SQECMD
+838 SKNAGINEHLAKPLEMD
-844 KCQLA
+844 KVLEVIASYC
-849 GMNGHLTKPVTSEK
+849 K
-863 LIKTIMEFTI
+863 

>member
-1 MKNDKDNATLYAEL
+1 MNNDKDNATLYAEL
-15 KAERFMTDQISLLHE
+15 EAERFMTDQISLLHE

-38 NFMLKSI
+38 NFMLKSL

-105 IEDLEAYRESMP
+105 IEDLEAYRESVP

-154 KSSLIHRLLSL
+154 KSNLLHRLLSL

-248 YHRIPPKYVTPVLD
+248 YHRLPPKYVTPVLD

-561 SRLDITLEKIKPGSL
+561 SRLDITLKKIKPGSL

-597 NAIKYNKVGGKID
+597 NAIKYNKPGGSISIHAKIIRQVHQNVIYKFIISD
-610 TYAKEISFDGITVWY
+610 T
-625 EFKIKDSGI
+625 GI
-634 GMSEKFVKE
+634 GISPEFQKH
-643 ELFDIFTQE
+643 IFEPFAQE
-652 QTDART
+652 DTGART
-658 HYKGSGLGMSIVKQ
+658 IYKGTGLGMAIVHRLVQ
-672 LIKAMHGTIEVK
+672 EMGGTIQLKSEKNVG
-684 STFGEGTTFV
+684 STFTLI
-694 FQLPFKISEQSGT
+694 LPFTIDEHQPSAS
-707 KIEEKYSFN
+707 
-716 AEKAAGKMYTDTQ
+716 AETATDTP
-729 ERESSVS
+729 
-736 SNGEESAQNNLNGI
+736 ADLTDLH
-750 NILLVE
+750 ILVVE
-756 DNDLNMEIAEF
+756 DNELNLEIAVFSLEAAGLNVSTAINGLEAVRLF
-767 YLSDRGAMIEKAW
+767 EKSKPY
-780 NGQEALDKFTSS
+780 E
-792 APNTYDIILMDIMMP
+792 YDIILMDIMMP
-807 VMDGLETCRK
+807 VMNGLDAAK
-817 IRTSNHP
+817 AIRGLSRPDAPTV
-824 EGKNIPIIAMTAQV
+824 PIIALSANAFAEDIQK
-838 SQECMD
+838 SKNAGINEHLAKPLEMD
-844 KCQLA
+844 KVLKVIASYC
-849 GMNGHLTKPVTSEK
+849 K
-863 LIKTIMEFTI
+863 

>member
-1 MKNDKDNATLYAEL
+1 MNNDKDNATLYAEL
-15 KAERFMTDQISLLHE
+15 EAERFMTDQISLLHE

-154 KSSLIHRLLSL
+154 KSRLIHRLLSL

-211 TLEMDGVKAPRLHPN
+211 TLELDGDKTPLLHPN

-248 YHRIPPKYVTPVLD
+248 YHRIPPKYITPVLD

-561 SRLDITLEKIKPGSL
+561 SRLDITLKKIKPGSL

-597 NAIKYNKVGGKID
+597 NAIKYNKPGGSISIHAKIIRQVHQNVIYKFIISD
-610 TYAKEISFDGITVWY
+610 T
-625 EFKIKDSGI
+625 GI
-634 GMSEKFVKE
+634 GISPEFQKH
-643 ELFDIFTQE
+643 IFEPFAQE
-652 QTDART
+652 DTGART
-658 HYKGSGLGMSIVKQ
+658 IYKGTGLGMAIVHRLVQ
-672 LIKAMHGTIEVK
+672 EMGGTIQLKSEKNVG
-684 STFGEGTTFV
+684 STFTLI
-694 FQLPFKISEQSGT
+694 LPFTIDEHQPSAS
-707 KIEEKYSFN
+707 
-716 AEKAAGKMYTDTQ
+716 AETATDTP
-729 ERESSVS
+729 
-736 SNGEESAQNNLNGI
+736 ADLTDLH
-750 NILLVE
+750 ILVVE
-756 DNDLNMEIAEF
+756 DNELNLEIAVFSLEAAGLNVSTAINGLEAVRLF
-767 YLSDRGAMIEKAW
+767 EKSKPY
-780 NGQEALDKFTSS
+780 E
-792 APNTYDIILMDIMMP
+792 YDIILMDIMMP
-807 VMDGLETCRK
+807 VMNGLDAAK
-817 IRTSNHP
+817 AIRGLSRPDATTV
-824 EGKNIPIIAMTAQV
+824 PIIALSANAFAEDIQK
-838 SQECMD
+838 SKNAGINEHLAKPLEMD
-844 KCQLA
+844 KVLKVIASYC
-849 GMNGHLTKPVTSEK
+849 K
-863 LIKTIMEFTI
+863 

>member
-1 MKNDKDNATLYAEL
+1 MNNDKDNATLYAEL
-15 KAERFMTDQISLLHE
+15 EAERFMTDQISLLHE

-38 NFMLKSI
+38 NFMLKSL

-154 KSSLIHRLLSL
+154 KSNLLHRLLSL

-248 YHRIPPKYVTPVLD
+248 YHRLPPKYVTPVLD

-369 LNDILEKMVAP
+369 LNDILEKLVAP

-458 AVESAN
+458 AVKSAN

-597 NAIKYNKVGGKID
+597 NAIKYNKPGGSISVHAKIIGQVHQNVIYKFIISD
-610 TYAKEISFDGITVWY
+610 T
-625 EFKIKDSGI
+625 GI
-634 GMSEKFVKE
+634 GISPEFQKH
-643 ELFDIFTQE
+643 IFEPFAQE
-652 QTDART
+652 DTGART
-658 HYKGSGLGMSIVKQ
+658 IYKGTGLGMAIVHRLVQ
-672 LIKAMHGTIEVK
+672 EMGGTIQLKSEKNVG
-684 STFGEGTTFV
+684 STFTLI
-694 FQLPFKISEQSGT
+694 LPFTIDEHQPSAS
-707 KIEEKYSFN
+707 
-716 AEKAAGKMYTDTQ
+716 AETATDTP
-729 ERESSVS
+729 
-736 SNGEESAQNNLNGI
+736 ADLTDLH
-750 NILLVE
+750 ILVVE
-756 DNDLNMEIAEF
+756 DNELNLEIAVFSLEAAGLNISTAINGLEAVRLF
-767 YLSDRGAMIEKAW
+767 EKSKPY
-780 NGQEALDKFTSS
+780 E
-792 APNTYDIILMDIMMP
+792 YDIILMDIMMP
-807 VMDGLETCRK
+807 VMNGLDAAK
-817 IRTSNHP
+817 AIRGLSRPDAPTV
-824 EGKNIPIIAMTAQV
+824 PIIALSANAFAEDIQK
-838 SQECMD
+838 SKNAGINEHLAKPLEMD
-844 KCQLA
+844 KVLKVIASYC
-849 GMNGHLTKPVTSEK
+849 K
-863 LIKTIMEFTI
+863 

>member
-1 MKNDKDNATLYAEL
+1 MNNDKDNATLYAEL
-15 KAERFMTDQISLLHE
+15 EAERFMTDQISLLHE

-38 NFMLKSI
+38 NFMLKSL

-154 KSSLIHRLLSL
+154 KSNLLHRLLSL

-211 TLEMDGVKAPRLHPN
+211 TLELDGDKTPLLHPN

-369 LNDILEKMVAP
+369 LNDILEKLVAP

-423 QNRDTDDDVT
+423 QNRDTDNDVT

-561 SRLDITLEKIKPGSL
+561 SRLDITLKKIKPGSL

-597 NAIKYNKVGGKID
+597 NAIKYNKPGGSISIHAKIIRQVHQNVIYKFIISD
-610 TYAKEISFDGITVWY
+610 T
-625 EFKIKDSGI
+625 GI
-634 GMSEKFVKE
+634 GISPEFQKH
-643 ELFDIFTQE
+643 IFEPFAQE
-652 QTDART
+652 DTGART
-658 HYKGSGLGMSIVKQ
+658 IYKGTGLGMAIVHRLVQ
-672 LIKAMHGTIEVK
+672 EMGGTIQLKSEKNVG
-684 STFGEGTTFV
+684 STFTLI
-694 FQLPFKISEQSGT
+694 LPFTIDEHQPSAS
-707 KIEEKYSFN
+707 
-716 AEKAAGKMYTDTQ
+716 AETATDTP
-729 ERESSVS
+729 
-736 SNGEESAQNNLNGI
+736 ADLTDLH
-750 NILLVE
+750 ILVVE
-756 DNDLNMEIAEF
+756 DNELNLEIAVFSLEAAGLNVSTAINGLEAVRLF
-767 YLSDRGAMIEKAW
+767 EKSKPY
-780 NGQEALDKFTSS
+780 E
-792 APNTYDIILMDIMMP
+792 YDIILMDIMMP
-807 VMDGLETCRK
+807 VMNGLDAAK
-817 IRTSNHP
+817 AIRGLSRPDATTV
-824 EGKNIPIIAMTAQV
+824 PIIALSANAFAEDIQK
-838 SQECMD
+838 SKNAGINEHLAKPLEMD
-844 KCQLA
+844 KVLKVIASYC
-849 GMNGHLTKPVTSEK
+849 K
-863 LIKTIMEFTI
+863 

>member
-1 MKNDKDNATLYAEL
+1 
-15 KAERFMTDQISLLHE
+15 
-30 AEDLADGI
+30 
-38 NFMLKSI
+38 
-45 GEFTDADRAYVFETS
+45 
-60 ENHTSTNTY
+60 
-69 EWCAAGVTPQI
+69 
-80 RNLHDIPFESMPKW
+80 
-94 IEVFLHGENIL
+94 
-105 IEDLEAYRESMP
+105 
-117 LEYELLKVQNVS
+117 
-129 TLIAFPISVHEK
+129 
-141 LIGFVGVDNPDME
+141 
-154 KSSLIHRLLSL
+154 
-165 LGKYVGTMIKDHK
+165 MIKDHK

-248 YHRIPPKYVTPVLD
+248 YHRLPPKYVTPVLD

-561 SRLDITLEKIKPGSL
+561 SRLDITLKKIKPGSL

-597 NAIKYNKVGGKID
+597 NAIKYNKPGGSISVHAKIIRQVHQNVIYKFIISD
-610 TYAKEISFDGITVWY
+610 T
-625 EFKIKDSGI
+625 GI
-634 GMSEKFVKE
+634 GISPEFQKH
-643 ELFDIFTQE
+643 IFEPFAQE
-652 QTDART
+652 DTGART
-658 HYKGSGLGMSIVKQ
+658 IYKGTGLGMAIVHRLVQ
-672 LIKAMHGTIEVK
+672 EMGGTIQLKSEKNVG
-684 STFGEGTTFV
+684 STFTLI
-694 FQLPFKISEQSGT
+694 LPFTIDEHQPSAS
-707 KIEEKYSFN
+707 
-716 AEKAAGKMYTDTQ
+716 AETATDTP
-729 ERESSVS
+729 
-736 SNGEESAQNNLNGI
+736 ADLTDLH
-750 NILLVE
+750 ILVVE
-756 DNDLNMEIAEF
+756 DNELNLEIAVFSLEAAGLNVSTAINGLEAVRLF
-767 YLSDRGAMIEKAW
+767 EKSKPY
-780 NGQEALDKFTSS
+780 E
-792 APNTYDIILMDIMMP
+792 YDIILMDIMMP
-807 VMDGLETCRK
+807 VMNGLDAAK
-817 IRTSNHP
+817 AIRGLSRPDATTV
-824 EGKNIPIIAMTAQV
+824 PIIALSANAFAEDIQK
-838 SQECMD
+838 SKNAGINEHLAKPLEMD
-844 KCQLA
+844 KVLKVIASYC
-849 GMNGHLTKPVTSEK
+849 K
-863 LIKTIMEFTI
+863 

>member
-1 MKNDKDNATLYAEL
+1 MNNDKDNATLYAEL
-15 KAERFMTDQISLLHE
+15 EAERFMTDQISLLHE
-30 AEDLADGI
+30 AEDLTDGI
-38 NFMLKSI
+38 NFMLKSL

-154 KSSLIHRLLSL
+154 KSNLLHRLLSL

-248 YHRIPPKYVTPVLD
+248 YHRIPPKYITPVLD

-369 LNDILEKMVAP
+369 LNDILEKLVAP

-561 SRLDITLEKIKPGSL
+561 SRLDITLKKIKPGSL

-597 NAIKYNKVGGKID
+597 NAIKYNKPGGSISVHAKIIRQVHQNVIYKFIISD
-610 TYAKEISFDGITVWY
+610 T
-625 EFKIKDSGI
+625 GI
-634 GMSEKFVKE
+634 GISPEFQKHIFEPFAQEDTGARTIYKGTGLVMAIVHRLVQEMGGTIQLKSEKNV
-643 ELFDIFTQE
+643 
-652 QTDART
+652 
-658 HYKGSGLGMSIVKQ
+658 G
-672 LIKAMHGTIEVK
+672 
-684 STFGEGTTFV
+684 STFTLI
-694 FQLPFKISEQSGT
+694 LPFTIDEHQPSAS
-707 KIEEKYSFN
+707 
-716 AEKAAGKMYTDTQ
+716 AETATDTP
-729 ERESSVS
+729 
-736 SNGEESAQNNLNGI
+736 ADLTDLH
-750 NILLVE
+750 ILVVE
-756 DNDLNMEIAEF
+756 DNELNLEIAVFSLEAAGLNVSTAINGLEAVRLF
-767 YLSDRGAMIEKAW
+767 EKSKPY
-780 NGQEALDKFTSS
+780 E
-792 APNTYDIILMDIMMP
+792 YDIILMDIMMP
-807 VMDGLETCRK
+807 VMNGLDVAK
-817 IRTSNHP
+817 AIRGLSRPDATTV
-824 EGKNIPIIAMTAQV
+824 PIIALSANAFAEDIQK
-838 SQECMD
+838 SKNAGINEHLAKPLEMD
-844 KCQLA
+844 KVLKVIASYC
-849 GMNGHLTKPVTSEK
+849 K
-863 LIKTIMEFTI
+863 

>member
-1 MKNDKDNATLYAEL
+1 M
-15 KAERFMTDQISLLHE
+15 
-30 AEDLADGI
+30 
-38 NFMLKSI
+38 
-45 GEFTDADRAYVFETS
+45 
-60 ENHTSTNTY
+60 
-69 EWCAAGVTPQI
+69 
-80 RNLHDIPFESMPKW
+80 
-94 IEVFLHGENIL
+94 
-105 IEDLEAYRESMP
+105 
-117 LEYELLKVQNVS
+117 
-129 TLIAFPISVHEK
+129 
-141 LIGFVGVDNPDME
+141 
-154 KSSLIHRLLSL
+154 
-165 LGKYVGTMIKDHK
+165 
-178 NEQMRLE
+178 
-185 VVASKSRLDYQ
+185 
-196 LEMDEILRGAQIGIW
+196 
-211 TLEMDGVKAPRLHPN
+211 
-226 PTMCTLLGVSQ
+226 
-237 EMSPEEVYQFW
+237 
-248 YHRIPPKYVTPVLD
+248 LD

-295 YPDYQGNGICIRG
+295 YPDYQENGICIRG

-359 TGVVTSATAQ
+359 TGVVTSVTAQ
-369 LNDILEKMVAP
+369 LNDILEKLVAP

-561 SRLDITLEKIKPGSL
+561 SRLDITLKKIKPGSL

-597 NAIKYNKVGGKID
+597 NAIKYNKPGGSISVHAKIIRQVHQNVIYKFIISD
-610 TYAKEISFDGITVWY
+610 T
-625 EFKIKDSGI
+625 GI
-634 GMSEKFVKE
+634 GISPEFQKH
-643 ELFDIFTQE
+643 IFEPFAQE
-652 QTDART
+652 DTGART
-658 HYKGSGLGMSIVKQ
+658 IYKGTGLGMAIVHRLVQ
-672 LIKAMHGTIEVK
+672 EMGGTIQLKSEKNVG
-684 STFGEGTTFV
+684 STFTLI
-694 FQLPFKISEQSGT
+694 LPFTIDEHQPFAS
-707 KIEEKYSFN
+707 
-716 AEKAAGKMYTDTQ
+716 AETATDTP
-729 ERESSVS
+729 
-736 SNGEESAQNNLNGI
+736 ADLTDLH
-750 NILLVE
+750 ILVVE
-756 DNDLNMEIAEF
+756 DNELNLEIAVFSLETAGLNVSTAINGLEAVRLF
-767 YLSDRGAMIEKAW
+767 EKSKPY
-780 NGQEALDKFTSS
+780 E
-792 APNTYDIILMDIMMP
+792 YDIILMDIMMP
-807 VMDGLETCRK
+807 VMNGLDAAKAICGLSRPDAT
-817 IRTSNHP
+817 TV
-824 EGKNIPIIAMTAQV
+824 PIIALSANAFAEDIQK
-838 SQECMD
+838 SKNAGINEHLAKPLEMD
-844 KCQLA
+844 KMLKVIASYC
-849 GMNGHLTKPVTSEK
+849 K
-863 LIKTIMEFTI
+863 

>member
-1 MKNDKDNATLYAEL
+1 MNNDKDNATLYAEL
-15 KAERFMTDQISLLHE
+15 EAERFMTDQISLLHE

-38 NFMLKSI
+38 NFMLKSL

-154 KSSLIHRLLSL
+154 KSNLLHRLLSL

-185 VVASKSRLDYQ
+185 VVASKSRLDYH

-561 SRLDITLEKIKPGSL
+561 SRLDITLKKIKPGSL

-597 NAIKYNKVGGKID
+597 NAIKYNKPGGSISVHAKIIRQVHQNVIYKFIISD
-610 TYAKEISFDGITVWY
+610 T
-625 EFKIKDSGI
+625 GI
-634 GMSEKFVKE
+634 GISPEFQKH
-643 ELFDIFTQE
+643 IFEPFAQE
-652 QTDART
+652 DTGART
-658 HYKGSGLGMSIVKQ
+658 IYKGTGLGMAIVHRLVQ
-672 LIKAMHGTIEVK
+672 EMGGTIQLKSEKNVG
-684 STFGEGTTFV
+684 STFTLI
-694 FQLPFKISEQSGT
+694 LPFTIDEHQPSAS
-707 KIEEKYSFN
+707 
-716 AEKAAGKMYTDTQ
+716 AETATDTP
-729 ERESSVS
+729 
-736 SNGEESAQNNLNGI
+736 ADLTDLH
-750 NILLVE
+750 ILVVE
-756 DNDLNMEIAEF
+756 DNELNLEIAVFSLEAAGLNVSTAINGLEAVRLF
-767 YLSDRGAMIEKAW
+767 EKSKPY
-780 NGQEALDKFTSS
+780 E
-792 APNTYDIILMDIMMP
+792 YDIILMDIMMP
-807 VMDGLETCRK
+807 VMNGLDAAK
-817 IRTSNHP
+817 AIRGLSRPDATTV
-824 EGKNIPIIAMTAQV
+824 PIIALSANAFAEDIQK
-838 SQECMD
+838 SKNAGINEHLAKPLEMD
-844 KCQLA
+844 KVLKVIASYC
-849 GMNGHLTKPVTSEK
+849 K
-863 LIKTIMEFTI
+863 

>member
-1 MKNDKDNATLYAEL
+1 MNNDKDNATLYAEL
-15 KAERFMTDQISLLHE
+15 EAERFMTDQISLLHE

-38 NFMLKSI
+38 NFMLKSL

-154 KSSLIHRLLSL
+154 KSNLIHRLLSL

-211 TLEMDGVKAPRLHPN
+211 TLELDGVKAPRLHPN

-248 YHRIPPKYVTPVLD
+248 YHRIPPKYITPVLD

-561 SRLDITLEKIKPGSL
+561 SRLDITLKKIKPGSL

-597 NAIKYNKVGGKID
+597 NAIKYNKPGGSISVHAKIIRQVHQNVIYKFIISD
-610 TYAKEISFDGITVWY
+610 T
-625 EFKIKDSGI
+625 GI
-634 GMSEKFVKE
+634 GISPEFQKH
-643 ELFDIFTQE
+643 IFEPFAQE
-652 QTDART
+652 DTGART
-658 HYKGSGLGMSIVKQ
+658 IYKGTGLGMAIVHRLVQ
-672 LIKAMHGTIEVK
+672 EMGGTIQLKSEKNVG
-684 STFGEGTTFV
+684 STFTLI
-694 FQLPFKISEQSGT
+694 LPFTIDEHQPSAS
-707 KIEEKYSFN
+707 
-716 AEKAAGKMYTDTQ
+716 AETATDTP
-729 ERESSVS
+729 
-736 SNGEESAQNNLNGI
+736 ADLTDLH
-750 NILLVE
+750 ILVVE
-756 DNDLNMEIAEF
+756 DNELNLEIAVFSLEAAGLNVSTAINGLEAVRLF
-767 YLSDRGAMIEKAW
+767 EKSKPY
-780 NGQEALDKFTSS
+780 E
-792 APNTYDIILMDIMMP
+792 YDIILMDIMMP
-807 VMDGLETCRK
+807 VMNGLDAAK
-817 IRTSNHP
+817 AIRGLSRPDAPTV
-824 EGKNIPIIAMTAQV
+824 PIIALSANAFAEDIQK
-838 SQECMD
+838 SKNAGINEHLAKPLEMD
-844 KCQLA
+844 KVLKVISSYC
-849 GMNGHLTKPVTSEK
+849 K
-863 LIKTIMEFTI
+863 

>member
-1 MKNDKDNATLYAEL
+1 
-15 KAERFMTDQISLLHE
+15 MTDQISLLHE

-94 IEVFLHGENIL
+94 IEVFLRGENIL

-154 KSSLIHRLLSL
+154 KSNLLHRLLSL

-211 TLEMDGVKAPRLHPN
+211 TLELDGDKTPLLHPN

-248 YHRIPPKYVTPVLD
+248 YHRIPPKYITPVLD

-308 YHQDVTRNIENER
+308 YHQDVTRNIENKR

-561 SRLDITLEKIKPGSL
+561 SRLDITLKKIKPGSL

-597 NAIKYNKVGGKID
+597 NAIKYNKPGGSISIHAKIIRQVHQNVIYKFIISD
-610 TYAKEISFDGITVWY
+610 T
-625 EFKIKDSGI
+625 GI
-634 GMSEKFVKE
+634 GISPEFQKH
-643 ELFDIFTQE
+643 IFEPFAQE
-652 QTDART
+652 DTGART
-658 HYKGSGLGMSIVKQ
+658 IYKGTGLGMAIVHRLVQ
-672 LIKAMHGTIEVK
+672 EMGGTIQLKSEKNVG
-684 STFGEGTTFV
+684 STFTLI
-694 FQLPFKISEQSGT
+694 LPFTIDEHQPSAS
-707 KIEEKYSFN
+707 
-716 AEKAAGKMYTDTQ
+716 AETDTDTP
-729 ERESSVS
+729 
-736 SNGEESAQNNLNGI
+736 ADLTDLH
-750 NILLVE
+750 ILVVE
-756 DNDLNMEIAEF
+756 DNELNLEIAVFSLEAAGLNVSTAINGLEAVRLF
-767 YLSDRGAMIEKAW
+767 EKSKPY
-780 NGQEALDKFTSS
+780 E
-792 APNTYDIILMDIMMP
+792 YDIILMDIMMP
-807 VMDGLETCRK
+807 VMNGLDAAK
-817 IRTSNHP
+817 AIRGLSRPDATTV
-824 EGKNIPIIAMTAQV
+824 PIIALSANAFAEDIQK
-838 SQECMD
+838 SKNAGINEHLAKPLEMD
-844 KCQLA
+844 KVLKVIASYC
-849 GMNGHLTKPVTSEK
+849 K
-863 LIKTIMEFTI
+863 

>member
-1 MKNDKDNATLYAEL
+1 MNNDKDNATLYAEL
-15 KAERFMTDQISLLHE
+15 EAERFMTDQISLLHE

-38 NFMLKSI
+38 NFMLKSL

-154 KSSLIHRLLSL
+154 KSNLLHRLLSL

-248 YHRIPPKYVTPVLD
+248 YHRLPPKYVTPVLD

-561 SRLDITLEKIKPGSL
+561 SRLDITLKKIKPGSL

-597 NAIKYNKVGGKID
+597 NAIKYNKPGGSISVHAKIIRQVHQNVIYKFIISD
-610 TYAKEISFDGITVWY
+610 T
-625 EFKIKDSGI
+625 GI
-634 GMSEKFVKE
+634 GISPEFQKHIFEPFAQEDTGARTIYKGTGLVMAIVHRLVQEMGGTIQLKSEKNV
-643 ELFDIFTQE
+643 
-652 QTDART
+652 
-658 HYKGSGLGMSIVKQ
+658 G
-672 LIKAMHGTIEVK
+672 
-684 STFGEGTTFV
+684 STFTLI
-694 FQLPFKISEQSGT
+694 LPFTIDEHQPSAS
-707 KIEEKYSFN
+707 
-716 AEKAAGKMYTDTQ
+716 AETATDTP
-729 ERESSVS
+729 
-736 SNGEESAQNNLNGI
+736 ADLTDLH
-750 NILLVE
+750 ILVVE
-756 DNDLNMEIAEF
+756 DNELNLEIAVFSLEAAGLNVSTAINGLEAVRLF
-767 YLSDRGAMIEKAW
+767 EKSKPY
-780 NGQEALDKFTSS
+780 E
-792 APNTYDIILMDIMMP
+792 YDIILMDIMMP
-807 VMDGLETCRK
+807 VMNGLDAAK
-817 IRTSNHP
+817 AIRGLSRPDATTV
-824 EGKNIPIIAMTAQV
+824 PIIALSANAFAEDIQK
-838 SQECMD
+838 SKNAGINEHLAKPLEMD
-844 KCQLA
+844 KVLKVIASYC
-849 GMNGHLTKPVTSEK
+849 K
-863 LIKTIMEFTI
+863 

>member
-1 MKNDKDNATLYAEL
+1 MNNDKDNATLYAEL
-15 KAERFMTDQISLLHE
+15 EAERFMTDQISLLHE

-154 KSSLIHRLLSL
+154 KSNLLHRLLSL

-369 LNDILEKMVAP
+369 LNDILEKLVAP

-521 LVNDVL
+521 LGNDVL

-561 SRLDITLEKIKPGSL
+561 SRLDITLKKIKPGSL

-597 NAIKYNKVGGKID
+597 NAIKYNKPGGSISVHAKIIRQVHQNVIYKFIISD
-610 TYAKEISFDGITVWY
+610 T
-625 EFKIKDSGI
+625 GI
-634 GMSEKFVKE
+634 GISPEFQKH
-643 ELFDIFTQE
+643 IFEPFAQE
-652 QTDART
+652 DTGART
-658 HYKGSGLGMSIVKQ
+658 IYKGTGLGMAIVHRLVQ
-672 LIKAMHGTIEVK
+672 EMGGTIQLKSEKNVG
-684 STFGEGTTFV
+684 STFTLI
-694 FQLPFKISEQSGT
+694 LPFTIDEHQPSAS
-707 KIEEKYSFN
+707 
-716 AEKAAGKMYTDTQ
+716 AETATDTP
-729 ERESSVS
+729 
-736 SNGEESAQNNLNGI
+736 ADLTDLH
-750 NILLVE
+750 ILVVE
-756 DNDLNMEIAEF
+756 DNELNLEIAVFSLEAAGLNVSTAINGLKAVRLF
-767 YLSDRGAMIEKAW
+767 EKSKPY
-780 NGQEALDKFTSS
+780 E
-792 APNTYDIILMDIMMP
+792 YDIILMDIMMP
-807 VMDGLETCRK
+807 VMNGLDAAK
-817 IRTSNHP
+817 AIRGLSRPDATTV
-824 EGKNIPIIAMTAQV
+824 PIIALSANAFAEDIQK
-838 SQECMD
+838 SKNAGINEHLAKPLEMD
-844 KCQLA
+844 KVLKVIASYC
-849 GMNGHLTKPVTSEK
+849 K
-863 LIKTIMEFTI
+863 

>member
-1 MKNDKDNATLYAEL
+1 MNNDKDNATLYAEL
-15 KAERFMTDQISLLHE
+15 EAERFMTDQISLLHE

-38 NFMLKSI
+38 NFMLKSL

-154 KSSLIHRLLSL
+154 KSNLLHRLLSL

-248 YHRIPPKYVTPVLD
+248 YHRLPPKYVTPVLD

-359 TGVVTSATAQ
+359 TGVVTSATAH

-561 SRLDITLEKIKPGSL
+561 SRLDITLKKIKPGSL

-597 NAIKYNKVGGKID
+597 NAIKYNKPGGSISVHAKIIRQVHQNVIYKFIISD
-610 TYAKEISFDGITVWY
+610 T
-625 EFKIKDSGI
+625 GI
-634 GMSEKFVKE
+634 GISPEFQKH
-643 ELFDIFTQE
+643 IFEPFAQE
-652 QTDART
+652 DTGART
-658 HYKGSGLGMSIVKQ
+658 IYKGTGLGMAIVHRLVQ
-672 LIKAMHGTIEVK
+672 EMGGTIQLKSEKNVG
-684 STFGEGTTFV
+684 STFTLI
-694 FQLPFKISEQSGT
+694 LPFTIDEHQPSAS
-707 KIEEKYSFN
+707 
-716 AEKAAGKMYTDTQ
+716 AETATDTP
-729 ERESSVS
+729 
-736 SNGEESAQNNLNGI
+736 ADLTDLH
-750 NILLVE
+750 ILVVE
-756 DNDLNMEIAEF
+756 DNELNLEIAVFSLEAAGLNVSTAINGLEAVRLF
-767 YLSDRGAMIEKAW
+767 EKSKPY
-780 NGQEALDKFTSS
+780 E
-792 APNTYDIILMDIMMP
+792 YDIILMDIMMP
-807 VMDGLETCRK
+807 IMNGLDAAK
-817 IRTSNHP
+817 AIRGLSRPDAPTV
-824 EGKNIPIIAMTAQV
+824 PIIALSANAFAEDIQK
-838 SQECMD
+838 SKNAGINEHLAKPLEMD
-844 KCQLA
+844 KVLKVISSYC
-849 GMNGHLTKPVTSEK
+849 K
-863 LIKTIMEFTI
+863 

>member
-1 MKNDKDNATLYAEL
+1 MNNDKDNATLYAEL
-15 KAERFMTDQISLLHE
+15 EAERFMTDQISLLHE

-38 NFMLKSI
+38 NFMLKSL

-154 KSSLIHRLLSL
+154 KSNLLHRLLSL

-248 YHRIPPKYVTPVLD
+248 YHRLPPKYVTPVLD

-369 LNDILEKMVAP
+369 LNDILEKLVAP

-561 SRLDITLEKIKPGSL
+561 SRLDITLKKIKPGSL

-597 NAIKYNKVGGKID
+597 NAIKYNKPGGSISVHAKIIGQVHQNVIYKFIISD
-610 TYAKEISFDGITVWY
+610 T
-625 EFKIKDSGI
+625 GI
-634 GMSEKFVKE
+634 GISPEFQKH
-643 ELFDIFTQE
+643 IFEPFAQE
-652 QTDART
+652 DTGART
-658 HYKGSGLGMSIVKQ
+658 IYKGTGLGMAIVHRLVQ
-672 LIKAMHGTIEVK
+672 EMGGTIQLKSEKNVG
-684 STFGEGTTFV
+684 STFTLI
-694 FQLPFKISEQSGT
+694 LPFTIDEHQPSAS
-707 KIEEKYSFN
+707 
-716 AEKAAGKMYTDTQ
+716 AETATDTP
-729 ERESSVS
+729 
-736 SNGEESAQNNLNGI
+736 ADLTDLH
-750 NILLVE
+750 ILVVE
-756 DNDLNMEIAEF
+756 DNELNLEIAVFSLEAAGLNISTAINGLEAVRLF
-767 YLSDRGAMIEKAW
+767 EKSKPY
-780 NGQEALDKFTSS
+780 E
-792 APNTYDIILMDIMMP
+792 YDIILMDIMMP
-807 VMDGLETCRK
+807 VMNGLDAAK
-817 IRTSNHP
+817 AIRGLSRPDATTV
-824 EGKNIPIIAMTAQV
+824 PIIALSANAFAEDIQK
-838 SQECMD
+838 SKNAGINEHLAKPLEMD
-844 KCQLA
+844 KVLKVIASYC
-849 GMNGHLTKPVTSEK
+849 K
-863 LIKTIMEFTI
+863 

>member
-1 MKNDKDNATLYAEL
+1 MNNDKDNATLYAEL
-15 KAERFMTDQISLLHE
+15 EAERFMTDQISLLHE
-30 AEDLADGI
+30 AEDLTDGI
-38 NFMLKSI
+38 NFMLKSL

-154 KSSLIHRLLSL
+154 KSNLLHRLLSL

-248 YHRIPPKYVTPVLD
+248 YHRLPPKYVTPVLD

-561 SRLDITLEKIKPGSL
+561 SRLDITLKKIKPGSL

-597 NAIKYNKVGGKID
+597 NAIKYNKPGGSISVHAKIIRQVHQNVIYKFIISD
-610 TYAKEISFDGITVWY
+610 T
-625 EFKIKDSGI
+625 GI
-634 GMSEKFVKE
+634 GISPEFQKH
-643 ELFDIFTQE
+643 IFEPFAQE
-652 QTDART
+652 DTGART
-658 HYKGSGLGMSIVKQ
+658 IYKGTGLGMAIVHRLVQ
-672 LIKAMHGTIEVK
+672 EMGGTIQLKSEKNVG
-684 STFGEGTTFV
+684 STFTLI
-694 FQLPFKISEQSGT
+694 LPFTIDEHQPSAS
-707 KIEEKYSFN
+707 
-716 AEKAAGKMYTDTQ
+716 AETATDTP
-729 ERESSVS
+729 
-736 SNGEESAQNNLNGI
+736 ADLTDLH
-750 NILLVE
+750 ILVVE
-756 DNDLNMEIAEF
+756 DNELNLEIAVFSLEAAGLNVSTAINGLEAVRLF
-767 YLSDRGAMIEKAW
+767 EKSKPY
-780 NGQEALDKFTSS
+780 E
-792 APNTYDIILMDIMMP
+792 YDIILMDIMMP
-807 VMDGLETCRK
+807 VMNGLDAAK
-817 IRTSNHP
+817 AIRGLSRPDATTV
-824 EGKNIPIIAMTAQV
+824 PIIALSANAFAEDIQK
-838 SQECMD
+838 SKNAGINEHLAKPLEMD
-844 KCQLA
+844 KVLKVIASYC
-849 GMNGHLTKPVTSEK
+849 K
-863 LIKTIMEFTI
+863 

>member
-1 MKNDKDNATLYAEL
+1 MNNDKDNATLYAEL

-154 KSSLIHRLLSL
+154 KSSLIHRPLSL

-211 TLEMDGVKAPRLHPN
+211 TLEMDGIKAPRLHPN

-453 QELVK
+453 QELDK

-597 NAIKYNKVGGKID
+597 NAIKYNKPGGSISIHAKIIRQVHQNVIYKFIISD
-610 TYAKEISFDGITVWY
+610 T
-625 EFKIKDSGI
+625 GI
-634 GMSEKFVKE
+634 GISPEFQKH
-643 ELFDIFTQE
+643 IFEPFAQE
-652 QTDART
+652 DTGART
-658 HYKGSGLGMSIVKQ
+658 IYKGTGLGMAIVHRLVQ
-672 LIKAMHGTIEVK
+672 EMGGTIQLKSEKNVG
-684 STFGEGTTFV
+684 STFTLI
-694 FQLPFKISEQSGT
+694 LPFTIDEHQPSAS
-707 KIEEKYSFN
+707 
-716 AEKAAGKMYTDTQ
+716 AETATDTP
-729 ERESSVS
+729 
-736 SNGEESAQNNLNGI
+736 ADLTDLH
-750 NILLVE
+750 ILVVE
-756 DNDLNMEIAEF
+756 DNELNLEIAVFSLEAAGLNVSTAINGLEAVRLF
-767 YLSDRGAMIEKAW
+767 EKSKPY
-780 NGQEALDKFTSS
+780 E
-792 APNTYDIILMDIMMP
+792 YDIILMDIMMP
-807 VMDGLETCRK
+807 VMNGLDAAK
-817 IRTSNHP
+817 AIRGLSRPDATTV
-824 EGKNIPIIAMTAQV
+824 PIIALSANAFAEDIQK
-838 SQECMD
+838 SKNAGINEHLAKPLEMD
-844 KCQLA
+844 KVLKVIASYC
-849 GMNGHLTKPVTSEK
+849 K
-863 LIKTIMEFTI
+863 

>member
-1 MKNDKDNATLYAEL
+1 MNNDKDNATLYAEL

-154 KSSLIHRLLSL
+154 KSNLLHRLLSL

-369 LNDILEKMVAP
+369 LNDILEKIVAP

-561 SRLDITLEKIKPGSL
+561 SRLDITLKKIKPGSL

-597 NAIKYNKVGGKID
+597 NAIKYNKPGGSISVHAKIIRQVHQNVIYKFIISD
-610 TYAKEISFDGITVWY
+610 T
-625 EFKIKDSGI
+625 GI
-634 GMSEKFVKE
+634 GISPEFQKH
-643 ELFDIFTQE
+643 IFEPFAQE
-652 QTDART
+652 DTGART
-658 HYKGSGLGMSIVKQ
+658 IYKGTGLGMAIVHRLVQ
-672 LIKAMHGTIEVK
+672 EMGGTIQLKSEKNVG
-684 STFGEGTTFV
+684 STFTLI
-694 FQLPFKISEQSGT
+694 LPFTIDEHQPSAS
-707 KIEEKYSFN
+707 
-716 AEKAAGKMYTDTQ
+716 AETATDTP
-729 ERESSVS
+729 
-736 SNGEESAQNNLNGI
+736 ADLTDLH
-750 NILLVE
+750 ILVVE
-756 DNDLNMEIAEF
+756 DNELNLEIAVFSLEAAGLNVSTAINGLEAVRLF
-767 YLSDRGAMIEKAW
+767 EKSKPY
-780 NGQEALDKFTSS
+780 E
-792 APNTYDIILMDIMMP
+792 YDIILMDIMMP
-807 VMDGLETCRK
+807 VMNGLDAAK
-817 IRTSNHP
+817 AIRGLSRPDAPTV
-824 EGKNIPIIAMTAQV
+824 PIIALSANAFAEDIQK
-838 SQECMD
+838 SKNAGINEHLAKPLEMD
-844 KCQLA
+844 KVLKVIASYC
-849 GMNGHLTKPVTSEK
+849 K
-863 LIKTIMEFTI
+863 

>member
-1 MKNDKDNATLYAEL
+1 MNNDKDNATLYAEL
-15 KAERFMTDQISLLHE
+15 EAERFMTDQISLLHE

-38 NFMLKSI
+38 NFMLKSL

-154 KSSLIHRLLSL
+154 KSNLLHRLLSL

-248 YHRIPPKYVTPVLD
+248 YHRLPPKYVTPVLD

-369 LNDILEKMVAP
+369 LNDILEKLVAP

-458 AVESAN
+458 AVKSAN

-561 SRLDITLEKIKPGSL
+561 SRLDITLKKIKPGSL

-597 NAIKYNKVGGKID
+597 NAIKYNKPGGSISVHAKIIGQVHQNVIYKFIISD
-610 TYAKEISFDGITVWY
+610 T
-625 EFKIKDSGI
+625 GI
-634 GMSEKFVKE
+634 GISPEFQKH
-643 ELFDIFTQE
+643 IFEPFAQE
-652 QTDART
+652 DTGART
-658 HYKGSGLGMSIVKQ
+658 IYKGTGLGMAIVHRLVQ
-672 LIKAMHGTIEVK
+672 EMGGTIQLKSEKNVG
-684 STFGEGTTFV
+684 STFTLI
-694 FQLPFKISEQSGT
+694 LPFTIDEHQPSAS
-707 KIEEKYSFN
+707 
-716 AEKAAGKMYTDTQ
+716 AETATDTP
-729 ERESSVS
+729 
-736 SNGEESAQNNLNGI
+736 ADLTDLH
-750 NILLVE
+750 ILVVE
-756 DNDLNMEIAEF
+756 DNELNLEIAVFSLEAAGLNISTAINGLEAVRLF
-767 YLSDRGAMIEKAW
+767 EKSKPY
-780 NGQEALDKFTSS
+780 E
-792 APNTYDIILMDIMMP
+792 YDIMLMDIMMP
-807 VMDGLETCRK
+807 VMNGLDAAK
-817 IRTSNHP
+817 AIRGLSRPDAPTV
-824 EGKNIPIIAMTAQV
+824 PIIALSANAFAEDIQK
-838 SQECMD
+838 SKNAGINEHLAKPLEMD
-844 KCQLA
+844 KVLKVIASYC
-849 GMNGHLTKPVTSEK
+849 K
-863 LIKTIMEFTI
+863 

>member
-1 MKNDKDNATLYAEL
+1 MNNDKDNATLYAEL
-15 KAERFMTDQISLLHE
+15 EAERFMTDQISLLHE

-38 NFMLKSI
+38 NFMLKSL

-154 KSSLIHRLLSL
+154 KSNLLHRLLSL

-561 SRLDITLEKIKPGSL
+561 SRLDITLKKIKPGSL

-597 NAIKYNKVGGKID
+597 NAIKYNKPGGSISIHAKIIRQVHQNVIYKFIISD
-610 TYAKEISFDGITVWY
+610 T
-625 EFKIKDSGI
+625 GI
-634 GMSEKFVKE
+634 GISPEFQKH
-643 ELFDIFTQE
+643 IFEPFAQE
-652 QTDART
+652 DTGART
-658 HYKGSGLGMSIVKQ
+658 IYKGTGLGMAIVHRLVQ
-672 LIKAMHGTIEVK
+672 EMGGTIQLKSEKNVG
-684 STFGEGTTFV
+684 STFTLI
-694 FQLPFKISEQSGT
+694 LPFTIDEHQPSAS
-707 KIEEKYSFN
+707 
-716 AEKAAGKMYTDTQ
+716 AETATDTP
-729 ERESSVS
+729 
-736 SNGEESAQNNLNGI
+736 ADLTDLH
-750 NILLVE
+750 ILVVE
-756 DNDLNMEIAEF
+756 DNELNLEIAVFSLEAAGLNVSTAINGLEAVRLF
-767 YLSDRGAMIEKAW
+767 EKSKPY
-780 NGQEALDKFTSS
+780 E
-792 APNTYDIILMDIMMP
+792 YDIILMDIMMP
-807 VMDGLETCRK
+807 VMNGLDAAK
-817 IRTSNHP
+817 AIRGLSRPDATTV
-824 EGKNIPIIAMTAQV
+824 PIIALSANAFAEDIQK
-838 SQECMD
+838 SKNAGINEHLAKPLEMD
-844 KCQLA
+844 KVLKVIASYC
-849 GMNGHLTKPVTSEK
+849 K
-863 LIKTIMEFTI
+863 